1 MDDPILSKLLEDTYS
16 LNSLKKKVRALKDSL
31 TEEFFG
37 AGDHDK
43 LALDDEDKEW
53 LKSLPEEYLKQFK
66 KEEFNEIF
74 RKLEKDIESLNPLT
88 VYLAFDP
95 EAGQVKEIGEFI
107 RNNFSKDMLIDIKL
121 DGSLIGG
128 CALIWKGVYKD
139 YSLKAHLQEK
149 KPEILNSFK
158 SYLKS

>member
-1 MDDPILSKLLEDTYS
+1 MENPILAKLLEDTYS

-37 AGDHDK
+37 TGDHDK
-43 LALDDEDKEW
+43 LALDPQDREW
-53 LKSLPEEYLKQFK
+53 LKSLPIDYLKLFK

-74 RKLEKDIESLNPLT
+74 RSLEKDLESLTPLT

-95 EAGQVKEIGEFI
+95 EAKEVKEIGEFI
-107 RNNFSKDMLIDIKL
+107 RRTFSKELLIDIKL
-121 DGSLIGG
+121 DASLIGG

-139 YSLKAHLQEK
+139 YSLKGKLQEK
-149 KPEILNSFK
+149 KADMLNSFK